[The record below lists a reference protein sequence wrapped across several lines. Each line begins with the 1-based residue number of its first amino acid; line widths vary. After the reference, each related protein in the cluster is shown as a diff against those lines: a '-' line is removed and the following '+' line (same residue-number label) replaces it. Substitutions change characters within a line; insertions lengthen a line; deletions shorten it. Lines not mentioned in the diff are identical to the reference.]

1 MMAVLLSLLAY
12 ILRGQWARRRRRKK
26 RNWNKKR
33 GEKMVDIYNLGC
45 SRYRVEI
52 TETPAVGPPDD
63 DVQMSPTWILSLPVL
78 IGLGSL
84 FFFSLSL
91 SLSFSRLFV
100 SSYVGRFLAFPPR
113 RLGKKKRVLIS
124 SSQTLKR
131 ISPLGGRSLLRLVFF
146 FFYFRPIPSS
156 ILQQPYIY
164 LISLAFRPAQHQSP
178 ASALKILSEFGAYGL
193 CLSLP
198 HKGKRERERDNLFR
212 VFYLESLFFCCRL
225 EKELERRSQGIKQS
239 RQDSNPARD
248 AESLN
253 RFCCVC

>member
-1 MMAVLLSLLAY
+1 
-12 ILRGQWARRRRRKK
+12 
-26 RNWNKKR
+26 
-33 GEKMVDIYNLGC
+33 MVDIYNLGC

-113 RLGKKKRVLIS
+113 RLGKKKKKRVLIS